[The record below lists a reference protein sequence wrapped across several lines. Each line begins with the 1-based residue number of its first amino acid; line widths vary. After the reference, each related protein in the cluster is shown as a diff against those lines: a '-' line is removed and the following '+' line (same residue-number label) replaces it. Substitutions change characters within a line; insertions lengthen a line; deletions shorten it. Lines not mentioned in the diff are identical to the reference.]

1 MTDNYL
7 YIFLDEGGNLDFSV
21 NGSKYFSLSCI
32 AMERP
37 FTINAEMD
45 AYKYDLIEYKL
56 DMDSFHCSHDNVH
69 IRAKVFEIIKRQ
81 LESFQ
86 IDSLIIEKCKTAP
99 IHQNPTKFYP
109 DMLGY
114 LLLYV
119 FNRIK
124 GNKFNEVVIITD
136 SIPVKRQRKAMEK
149 SIKEVLA
156 RMLPK
161 HTSYRILHHATKAHY
176 GLQVVDY
183 CNWAVFRKWEQNDQE
198 HYEKIKPVIKTEFDI
213 FQAGTTRYY

>member
-1 MTDNYL
+1 MSNNYL
-7 YIFLDEGGNLDFSV
+7 YIFLDEGGNLDFSL

-37 FTINAEMD
+37 FAINTEMD
-45 AYKYDLIEYKL
+45 AYKYDLIEYNL
-56 DMDSFHCSHDNVH
+56 DMECFHCSHDNTH
-69 IRAKVFEIIKRQ
+69 IRAKVFEIIKRH
-81 LESFQ
+81 LERFQ
-86 IDSLIIEKCKTAP
+86 IDSLIIEKCKTDP
-99 IHQNPTKFYP
+99 VHQRPTKFYP

-156 RMLPK
+156 RMLPR

-183 CNWAVFRKWEQNDQE
+183 CNWAVFRKWEQKDQE
-198 HYEKIKPVIKTEFDI
+198 HYEKIKPAIKTEFDI
-213 FQAGTTRYY
+213 FQTGTRRYY

>member
-1 MTDNYL
+1 
-7 YIFLDEGGNLDFSV
+7 
-21 NGSKYFSLSCI
+21 
-32 AMERP
+32 MERP
-37 FTINAEMD
+37 FAINTEMD

-56 DMDSFHCSHDNVH
+56 DMECFHCSHDNVH
-69 IRAKVFEIIKRQ
+69 IRAKVFEIIKRY

-86 IDSLIIEKCKTAP
+86 IDSLIIEKCKTTPKLQTPA
-99 IHQNPTKFYP
+99 KFYP

-114 LLLYV
+114 LLLYA
-119 FNRIK
+119 FNGIK

-149 SIKEVLA
+149 SIKEVLV

-183 CNWAVFRKWEQNDQE
+183 CNWAVFRKWEQNDHE
-198 HYEKIKPVIKTEFDI
+198 HYEKIRLAIKSEFEI
-213 FQAGTTRYY
+213 FQTGTTRYY

>member
-1 MTDNYL
+1 
-7 YIFLDEGGNLDFSV
+7 
-21 NGSKYFSLSCI
+21 
-32 AMERP
+32 
-37 FTINAEMD
+37 
-45 AYKYDLIEYKL
+45 
-56 DMDSFHCSHDNVH
+56 
-69 IRAKVFEIIKRQ
+69 
-81 LESFQ
+81 
-86 IDSLIIEKCKTAP
+86 
-99 IHQNPTKFYP
+99 
-109 DMLGY
+109 MLGY

-124 GNKFNEVVIITD
+124 GNQFNEVIIVTD

-176 GLQVVDY
+176 GLQLVDY

-213 FQAGTTRYY
+213 FQTGTTRYY

>member
-1 MTDNYL
+1 MSNNYL
-7 YIFLDEGGNLDFSV
+7 YVFLDEGGNLDFSV
-21 NGSKYFSLSCI
+21 KGSNYFLLSCI

-37 FTINAEMD
+37 FEINIELD
-45 AYKYDLIEYKL
+45 AYKYDLIEYNL
-56 DMDSFHCSHDNVH
+56 DKECFHCSHDNTHV
-69 IRAKVFEIIKRQ
+69 RAKVFEIVKRH
-81 LESFQ
+81 LKSFQ
-86 IDSLIIEKCKTAP
+86 IDSLVIEKCKTAP
-99 IHQNPTKFYP
+99 VQQNPAKFYP
-109 DMLGY
+109 AMLGY

-124 GNKFNEVVIITD
+124 GNQFNEVIIVTD

-156 RMLPK
+156 RILPK

-198 HYEKIKPVIKTEFDI
+198 HYEKIKPAIKTEFDI
-213 FQAGTTRYY
+213 FQTGTTRYY